1 MSKAASC
8 GFIASLCLLAGCGG
22 STQQAQGNISQV
34 TAALTPTLTVQSAEA
49 PAARFSAATNCK
61 HVGLLMPEIANVSRW
76 EQRDRPLLD
85 RYLNQEIPG
94 VKISYANA
102 NGDAD
107 VQQTQAGQMLADGA
121 CILIVAA
128 QDSVKAATIVQ
139 LASQR
144 NVPVIAYDRLI
155 HDNDLAFYVSFNNV
169 ESGELQGEWIAANA
183 PPGAQIAMIN
193 GAPTDHS
200 AQMQQEGVMNR
211 LRPLIERGDM
221 KLVYELFTPNWN
233 SQLAASSVVQ
243 VLDTHKDNIQV
254 ICVANDDMANAVIAV
269 LESRGLVGRVLV
281 TGQDATVDGVRNVL
295 AGSQGMTVFKDPKE
309 QARNAARVAG
319 AMSRGEDLSALSLK
333 TIRTQTGAEVRAI
346 LATPLLV
353 TRDNAKQVVLESG
366 LITEAQLC
374 ASSSA
379 ACP

>member
-1 MSKAASC
+1 
-8 GFIASLCLLAGCGG
+8 
-22 STQQAQGNISQV
+22 
-34 TAALTPTLTVQSAEA
+34 
-49 PAARFSAATNCK
+49 
-61 HVGLLMPEIANVSRW
+61 MPEVANVSRW
-76 EQRDRPLLD
+76 EQRDRPLLE

-94 VKISYANA
+94 VKIAYANA

-107 VQQTQAGQMLADGA
+107 VQQTQAGQMLAEGA

-139 LASQR
+139 LAGQR

-169 ESGELQGEWIAANA
+169 ESGELQGKWIAAHA

-233 SQLAASSVVQ
+233 SQLAASSVAQ
-243 VLDTHKDNIQV
+243 VLDTHQNNIQV

-269 LESRGLVGRVLV
+269 LESRGLAGHVLV

-309 QARNAARVAG
+309 QALNAARVAG
-319 AMSRGEDLSALSLK
+319 AMSRGEDLSALSGK
-333 TIRTQTGAEVRAI
+333 SIRTQTGAEVRAI

-353 TRDNAKQVVLESG
+353 TRDNVKQVVLESG

-374 ASSSA
+374 VSA
-379 ACP
+379 ASACP